1 MKDDL
6 KGFQELAKQIGSKKN
21 LEPIHNLEVGIT
33 YQYLTGSSDMFSKSF
48 TFVVIDD
55 CEDYYLID
63 IEGQYE
69 TPLAKTFEFIEAV
82 NEGKI
87 IRLGIL

>member
-1 MKDDL
+1 MKEDI
-6 KGFQELAKQIGSKKN
+6 KGFSDLAKAIGSNEN
-21 LEPIHNLEVGIT
+21 LQPIHNLIVGST

-48 TFVVIDD
+48 SFKVIED
-55 CEDYYLID
+55 CEDYYLIN

-69 TPLAKTFEFIEAV
+69 TPMSKSFEFIEAV

-87 IRLGIL
+87 INLGIL